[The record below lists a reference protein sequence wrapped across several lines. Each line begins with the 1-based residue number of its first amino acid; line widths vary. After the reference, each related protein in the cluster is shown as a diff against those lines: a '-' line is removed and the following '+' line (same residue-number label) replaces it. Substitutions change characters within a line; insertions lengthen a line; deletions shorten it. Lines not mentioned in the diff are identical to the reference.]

1 VAVADGIVKWVD
13 NDPSGFGL
21 YIRIFH
27 PAHGFHSFM
36 GHLSRQLVTPGQRVT
51 QGETIGLSG
60 STGNSTGPHLHYSC
74 RIGEEDTYF
83 DLHDGYANGC
93 ANPLVVH
100 GLINRSDP
108 NMREEA

>member
-21 YIRIFH
+21 YIRIFL
-27 PAHGFHSFM
+27 PAHGFHGVM
-36 GHLSRQLVTPGQRVT
+36 AHLSRQLVTAGQRVT

-60 STGNSTGPHLHYSC
+60 NSGNSTGPHLHYST
-74 RIGEEDTYF
+74 RIGEEDVYF
-83 DLHDGYANGC
+83 ELHDGYDNGC

-100 GLINRSDP
+100 GLINKSDP